1 MKVVAFAASSSKNSI
16 NKKLVTYAAGLLR
29 NVEVEILDLNDYE
42 LPLFSVDREVQLG
55 HPPLAKD
62 FFDKITQSDGLIIS
76 FAEHNGAYTAAYK
89 NLFDWCS
96 RIDSKVFQN
105 KPMVLLATS
114 PGARGASTV
123 LGIATASAPHFG
135 GCVKASVSVPS
146 FMENF
151 DEISGTITNPELR
164 VQLENAVN
172 CLLKGRLETAGNK
185 G

>member
-16 NKKLVTYAAGLLR
+16 NKKLVTYAAGLFR

-42 LPLFSVDREVQLG
+42 LPLFSVDREMQLG

-76 FAEHNGAYTAAYK
+76 FAEHNGAYTVAYK

-114 PGARGASTV
+114 PGVRGASTV

-146 FMENF
+146 FTENF
-151 DEISGTITNPELR
+151 DEKSERITNPEIRARIESAVVSLFS
-164 VQLENAVN
+164 VQE
-172 CLLKGRLETAGNK
+172 KG
-185 G
+185 

>member
-16 NKKLVTYAAGLLR
+16 NKKLVTYAAGVLR

-42 LPLFSVDREVQLG
+42 LPLFSVDREMQLG
-55 HPPLAKD
+55 HPPLAQD
-62 FFDKITQSDGLIIS
+62 FYDKITQCDGLIIS

-123 LGIATASAPHFG
+123 LGIAETSAPHFG

-146 FMENF
+146 FTENF
-151 DEISGTITNPELR
+151 DEKSERITNPEIKAR
-164 VQLENAVN
+164 IESAVES
-172 CLLKGRLETAGNK
+172 LFST
-185 G
+185 